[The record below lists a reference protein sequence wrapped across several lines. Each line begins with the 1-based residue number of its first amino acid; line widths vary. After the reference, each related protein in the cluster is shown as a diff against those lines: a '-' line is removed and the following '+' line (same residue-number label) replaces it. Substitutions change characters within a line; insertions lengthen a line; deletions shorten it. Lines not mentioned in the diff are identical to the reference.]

1 MLDDLQI
8 SRSPLH
14 AEHLVHLATSLRIA
28 MYGWLYLERCQTT
41 HGSSIVTVVAR
52 SLLLPRPRQTGRQL
66 MYPHDAVFISFGGNL
81 ESDFTNPGT
90 QETAVCHIKDDAS
103 AVKSLPPR

>member
-1 MLDDLQI
+1 
-8 SRSPLH
+8 
-14 AEHLVHLATSLRIA
+14 
-28 MYGWLYLERCQTT
+28 
-41 HGSSIVTVVAR
+41 
-52 SLLLPRPRQTGRQL
+52 